1 MRTTIRSVALATVLG
16 LGGLLAIGSSP
27 ALAQGYYQGGYGYS
41 PSYGGGYGARG
52 YYGGGYVA
60 ANVNPGYGA
69 GYGSPQYYG
78 GGYAAPNFNYYGNGG
93 HDAAPHWHTT
103 RGPYGAFQWFGSG
116 AHDAQPH
123 EHVASPYGGHRS
135 YSVGPYGVTESY
147 YPSTP
152 YTYMPW

>member
-1 MRTTIRSVALATVLG
+1 MRAMIRSAVLTSVLG
-16 LGGLLAIGSSP
+16 LGGLLTIGVLPSQ
-27 ALAQGYYQGGYGYS
+27 AQGFYRGGFGFGGGPGYYPGGGFGGYYAS
-41 PSYGGGYGARG
+41 GYGMPA
-52 YYGGGYVA
+52 YG
-60 ANVNPGYGA
+60 PR
-69 GYGSPQYYG
+69 
-78 GGYAAPNFNYYGNGG
+78 YAAPNFNYYGNGG

-103 RGPYGAFQWFGSG
+103 RGPYGAFQWYGTG
-116 AHDAQPH
+116 THDAQPH